1 MKIICQHVIHEG
13 IIEVYVQHLTIDDLR
28 NKFKHEVML
37 CKTKGIILEEILNE
51 HQNDIVSQVHTQEP
65 LLLSNNE
72 IEMKLK
78 HEKLYLNE
86 DFDLCTS

>member
-13 IIEVYVQHLTIDDLR
+13 VIEVYVQHLTIDDLR

-65 LLLSNNE
+65 C
-72 IEMKLK
+72 
-78 HEKLYLNE
+78 Y
-86 DFDLCTS
+86 